1 MNEEEKRYRVS
12 AVITSNLQIVVQAAN
27 IEEAE
32 ASAEAIDFD
41 KWSVLSNEYLIVDVS
56 KDFFE
61 RKLKVEQDTE
71 VTTSNEGPTL
81 RIVKGQVSVMENN
94 IAQKITAFATIL
106 ALPFAL
112 GAFVLT
118 WAPAQQFYLSDPTYD
133 GFVQPRSISKLV
145 ETTQD
150 STVTV
155 YCDYGVGKYQYTQG
169 TAFAVELKHTQG
181 EKYKTTLLTNH
192 HVIEK
197 CLDNKKK
204 IYVLALVGK
213 ETEAVIDR
221 TDKENDLAVLVTTLE
236 IENLYFS
243 NYKPRP
249 GYWIAAVGSA
259 DGYEGSV
266 AFGNVL
272 NMDKY
277 ELLITAPLSSGNSG
291 GPLIDNEGNVVGVN
305 TKTPIGSDYQ
315 YNLSMS
321 LDALCLKI
329 MECENDVFWKVED

>member
-1 MNEEEKRYRVS
+1 
-12 AVITSNLQIVVQAAN
+12 
-27 IEEAE
+27 
-32 ASAEAIDFD
+32 
-41 KWSVLSNEYLIVDVS
+41 
-56 KDFFE
+56 
-61 RKLKVEQDTE
+61 
-71 VTTSNEGPTL
+71 
-81 RIVKGQVSVMENN
+81 MENN
-94 IAQKITAFATIL
+94 ISQKIIAFATIL

-169 TAFAVELKHTQG
+169 TAFAVDLEHTQG

-197 CLDNKKK
+197 CLDNNKK
-204 IYVLALVGK
+204 IYVLALVGE

-221 TDKENDLAVLVTTLE
+221 VDEENDLAVLVTTLE

-243 NYKPRP
+243 NYKPNP

-291 GPLIDNEGNVVGVN
+291 GPLIDNEGNVVGIN
-305 TKTPIGSDYQ
+305 TKSPIGTDYQ
-315 YNLSMS
+315 YNLAMS

-329 MECENDVFWKVED
+329 MKCENDVFWKGED

>member
-1 MNEEEKRYRVS
+1 
-12 AVITSNLQIVVQAAN
+12 
-27 IEEAE
+27 
-32 ASAEAIDFD
+32 
-41 KWSVLSNEYLIVDVS
+41 
-56 KDFFE
+56 
-61 RKLKVEQDTE
+61 
-71 VTTSNEGPTL
+71 
-81 RIVKGQVSVMENN
+81 MENN
-94 IAQKITAFATIL
+94 ISQKIIAFATIL

-118 WAPAQQFYLSDPTYD
+118 WAPAQQYYLSDPTYD

-155 YCDYGVGKYQYTQG
+155 YCDYGVEKYTQG
-169 TAFAVELKHTQG
+169 TAFAVELEHTQG
-181 EKYKTTLLTNH
+181 KKYKTTLLTNH

-197 CLDNKKK
+197 CLDNNKK

-221 TDKENDLAVLVTTLE
+221 VDEENDLAVLVTTLE

-243 NYKPRP
+243 NYKPNP

-315 YNLSMS
+315 YNLAMS

-329 MECENDVFWKVED
+329 MECEDDVFWKVEE

>member
-1 MNEEEKRYRVS
+1 MSTEEKRYRVTAQLVS
-12 AVITSNLQIVVQAAN
+12 IHQIVVQGRDEDEARDFAN
-27 IEEAE
+27 
-32 ASAEAIDFD
+32 AIDFE
-41 KWSVLSNEYLIVDVS
+41 KWSYVEGEYEIVDID

-61 RKLKVEQDTE
+61 RKLKVEQETE
-71 VTTSNEGPTL
+71 LLPTTDGPYL
-81 RIVKGQVSVMENN
+81 KIVKGQVLVMENN

-155 YCDYGVGKYQYTQG
+155 FCDYGVEKYTQG
-169 TAFAVELKHTQG
+169 TAFAVDLEHTQG
-181 EKYKTTLLTNH
+181 KKYKTTLLTNH

-197 CLDNKKK
+197 CLDNNKK

-221 TDKENDLAVLVTTLE
+221 VDKENDLAVLVTTLE

-243 NYKPRP
+243 NYKPNP

-329 MECENDVFWKVED
+329 MECEDDVFWKVED

>member
-1 MNEEEKRYRVS
+1 
-12 AVITSNLQIVVQAAN
+12 
-27 IEEAE
+27 
-32 ASAEAIDFD
+32 
-41 KWSVLSNEYLIVDVS
+41 
-56 KDFFE
+56 
-61 RKLKVEQDTE
+61 
-71 VTTSNEGPTL
+71 
-81 RIVKGQVSVMENN
+81 MENN
-94 IAQKITAFATIL
+94 LAQKITAFATII

-112 GAFVLT
+112 GAFLLT
-118 WAPAQQFYLSDPTYD
+118 WAPAQHFYQSDPTYD

-155 YCDYGVGKYQYTQG
+155 YCDYGV
-169 TAFAVELKHTQG
+169 

-197 CLDNKKK
+197 CLDNNKK

-221 TDKENDLAVLVTTLE
+221 VDVVNDLAVLVTTLVV
-236 IENLYFS
+236 ENLYLS
-243 NYKPRP
+243 NYKPNP

-277 ELLITAPLSSGNSG
+277 ELLITAPLSSGSSG

-315 YNLSMS
+315 YNLAMS

-329 MECENDVFWKVED
+329 MKCEDDVFWKVED

>member
-1 MNEEEKRYRVS
+1 
-12 AVITSNLQIVVQAAN
+12 
-27 IEEAE
+27 
-32 ASAEAIDFD
+32 
-41 KWSVLSNEYLIVDVS
+41 
-56 KDFFE
+56 
-61 RKLKVEQDTE
+61 
-71 VTTSNEGPTL
+71 
-81 RIVKGQVSVMENN
+81 MENN
-94 IAQKITAFATIL
+94 ISQKIIAFATIL

-112 GAFVLT
+112 GAFVLA

-133 GFVQPRSISKLV
+133 GFVQPRSIANLV
-145 ETTQD
+145 NITQD

-169 TAFAVELKHTQG
+169 TAFAVELEHSKDK
-181 EKYKTTLLTNH
+181 KYQTTLLTNH
-192 HVIEK
+192 HVIKK
-197 CLDNKKK
+197 CLDDNKK
-204 IYVLALVGK
+204 IYVLALKG
-213 ETEAVIDR
+213 EEIEAVIDR
-221 TDKENDLAVLVTTLE
+221 TDKENDLAVLVTTLD
-236 IENLYFS
+236 IEYLNFS

-291 GPLIDNEGNVVGVN
+291 GPLIDNEGNVVGIN
-305 TKTPIGSDYQ
+305 TKSPIGSDYQ
-315 YNLSMS
+315 YNIAMS

-329 MECENDVFWKVED
+329 MKCEDDVFWKVEE

>member
-1 MNEEEKRYRVS
+1 
-12 AVITSNLQIVVQAAN
+12 
-27 IEEAE
+27 
-32 ASAEAIDFD
+32 
-41 KWSVLSNEYLIVDVS
+41 
-56 KDFFE
+56 
-61 RKLKVEQDTE
+61 
-71 VTTSNEGPTL
+71 
-81 RIVKGQVSVMENN
+81 MENN
-94 IAQKITAFATIL
+94 LAQKITAFATIL

-118 WAPAQQFYLSDPTYD
+118 WAPAKQFYLSDPTYD

-155 YCDYGVGKYQYTQG
+155 FCDYGVEKYTQG
-169 TAFAVELKHTQG
+169 TAFAVKLEHTQG
-181 EKYKTTLLTNH
+181 KKYKTTLLTNH

-197 CLDNKKK
+197 CLDNDKK

-221 TDKENDLAVLVTTLE
+221 VDEENDLAVLVTTLE

-243 NYKPRP
+243 NYKPNP

-272 NMDKY
+272 NGTKY
-277 ELLITAPLSSGNSG
+277 EVLITVPLSHGNSG
-291 GPLIDNEGNVVGVN
+291 GPLVDNEGNVVGTN
-305 TKTPIGSDYQ
+305 SFGQIDEQ
-315 YNLSMS
+315 YNGAMS
-321 LDALCLKI
+321 LNALCVKI
-329 MECENDVFWKVED
+329 MECDGEMFWKSEN